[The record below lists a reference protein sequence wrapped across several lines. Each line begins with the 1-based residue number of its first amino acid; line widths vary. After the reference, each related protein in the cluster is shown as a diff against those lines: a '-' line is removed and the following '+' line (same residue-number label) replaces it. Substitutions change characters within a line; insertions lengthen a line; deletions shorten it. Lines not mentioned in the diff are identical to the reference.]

1 MFSSLWSNL
10 SPIWSLYNLYTIF
23 ALMGEKIPGRKDVV
37 CYMRK
42 EDKVMFYLCVLWILK
57 DLDQNLVGQLTNM
70 RKEGQVTLISLD
82 S

>member
-1 MFSSLWSNL
+1 MR
-10 SPIWSLYNLYTIF
+10 
-23 ALMGEKIPGRKDVV
+23 EEGRKDVV

-57 DLDQNLVGQLTNM
+57 YLDQNLVGQLTNM

-82 S
+82 F